1 MASIT
6 SQYKCE
12 KSYLTKSEYGNKVF
26 RHETSHRKAS
36 YVALVTVNGIREGG
50 KKTTT
55 PKNKNKKQLGQLEF
69 YSTLKTEKLLGQF
82 GDFRDLWRSE
92 VLRSMRS
99 QTLKKN
105 EKQKSVL
112 NSKNVKEM
120 ESTARRRRR
129 RRRD

>member
-1 MASIT
+1 VVHRQWLPLHHST
-6 SQYKCE
+6 SVRNHILQSQSRE
-12 KSYLTKSEYGNKVF
+12 TKFF

-99 QTLKKN
+99 QTLKKT
-105 EKQKSVL
+105 
-112 NSKNVKEM
+112 KNKK
-120 ESTARRRRR
+120 AF
-129 RRRD
+129 